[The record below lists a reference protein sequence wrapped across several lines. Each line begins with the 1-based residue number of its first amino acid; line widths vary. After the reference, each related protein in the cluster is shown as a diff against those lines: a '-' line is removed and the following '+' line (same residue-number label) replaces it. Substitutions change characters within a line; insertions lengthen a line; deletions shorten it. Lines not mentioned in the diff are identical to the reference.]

1 MSHYRSRP
9 PATCGDALMILAA
22 LVLLLAFVL
31 IGLKWLLF

>member
-9 PATCGDALMILAA
+9 PSTCGDALLILAS
-22 LVLLLAFVL
+22 LVLLLALAL